1 MGTLDNRA
9 LSALA
14 PAGNRRGRDAV
25 LGPQAQHMRVVIP
38 GVHDLVVTQDVGQH
52 VPLDL
57 VVWARIVVGPHVQLL
72 RWNFV
77 QREPPGRVMPVA
89 MLASGH
95 DEDRVAFELRLVRCV
110 DYVLVWRAV
119 D

>member
-1 MGTLDNRA
+1 
-9 LSALA
+9 
-14 PAGNRRGRDAV
+14 
-25 LGPQAQHMRVVIP
+25 
-38 GVHDLVVTQDVGQH
+38 
-52 VPLDL
+52 
-57 VVWARIVVGPHVQLL
+57 
-72 RWNFV
+72 
-77 QREPPGRVMPVA
+77 MPVA